1 MTSEFELADLGWK
14 SGFEQQIL
22 PSEESLIKA
31 RVASHQGSQVIV
43 LTTSGEVAVP
53 AQLTA
58 GCDDLGVGDWIL
70 LDSEFRAVRRLD
82 RESLIS
88 RKAAGEIVREQV
100 IAANV
105 DSLFIVS
112 SCNLDFNLARIER
125 YLAVALDAQVTPVV
139 VLTKSDLCDDPAD
152 YRQRAEQLHSG
163 LVVEVL
169 DARELSQVDA
179 LQYWCRAGQ
188 TVALVGSSG
197 VGKSTLTNTLG
208 ALGIK
213 TSGIREDD
221 AKGRHTTTA
230 RMMHQIRYGGWLID
244 NPGMRE
250 LQLPACEQGIEDLFE
265 DVVRFF
271 AECRYRDCAHQ
282 GDAGC
287 AVELAVEAGDLDPR
301 RLRSFLKLQSEQSRN
316 SQTLAERRAKS
327 REQGRFYKSVI
338 QSKKKLRDQR

>member
-1 MTSEFELADLGWK
+1 MTSEYELAQLGWN
-14 SGFEQQIL
+14 SAFEQQIL
-22 PSEESLIKA
+22 PSEEPLTKA
-31 RVASHQGSQVIV
+31 RVASHQGSQIIL
-43 LTTSGEVAVP
+43 LTTSGELAIP

-58 GCDDLGVGDWIL
+58 ACGDIGVGDWVL
-70 LDSEFRAVRRLD
+70 LDSDSRAIRRLD

-112 SCNLDFNLARIER
+112 SCNLDFSLARIER
-125 YLAVALDAQVTPVV
+125 YLAVALEAQVAPVV
-139 VLTKSDLCDDPAD
+139 VLTKSDLCDDPAE
-152 YRQRAEQLHSG
+152 YRQQAEQLHSG
-163 LVVEVL
+163 LVVEVM
-169 DARELSQVDA
+169 DARELSQVEV
-179 LQYWCRAGQ
+179 LENWCRTGQ

-208 ALGIK
+208 ALDIK

-221 AKGRHTTTA
+221 ARGRHTTTA

-250 LQLPACEQGIEDLFE
+250 LQLPACDQGIEDLFE
-265 DVVRFF
+265 DVMRFS
-271 AECRYRDCAHQ
+271 AACRYRDCAHQ

-287 AVELAVEAGDLDPR
+287 AIEMAVETGDLDPR
-301 RLRSFLKLQSEQSRN
+301 RFKSFLKLQSEQSRN
-316 SQTLAERRAKS
+316 SQTLAERRARS

-338 QSKKKLRDQR
+338 KGKKKLRQQY